1 MTTNITELK
10 NNVLSFR
17 VEARKA
23 INTNKT
29 PYEKARLN
37 VLAQLERAWNRYNE
51 NQQQDWF
58 TKGDL
63 DSSQVY
69 FTIRYGKQPVIKKF
83 PVPKLNLADLY
94 PQVREA
100 IKQDAFKDEILA
112 AQAEHSAAMRGEG
125 KAAKA
130 RKDKEAA
137 KAEKAN
143 QAEQP
148 IAA

>member
-10 NNVLSFR
+10 NNILSFR

-37 VLAQLERAWNRYNE
+37 VLAQLERSWNRYNAT
-51 NQQQDWF
+51 QQQDWF

-69 FTIRYGKQPVIKKF
+69 FTIRYGKQPVIAKF
-83 PVPKLNLADLY
+83 PVPKLKLADLY
-94 PQVREA
+94 QQVREA
-100 IKQDAFKDEILA
+100 IEQDAFKDEILA
-112 AQAEHSAAMRGEG
+112 AQARHCEAMRKG
-125 KAAKA
+125 
-130 RKDKEAA
+130 RKDRDLAA
-137 KAEKAN
+137 
-143 QAEQP
+143 
-148 IAA
+148 